1 MSSGDKA
8 LDAVID
14 YEVSLF
20 DRTEIAGAY
29 RSICAMLLLRTAN
42 VVLRPAR
49 TRNMEAQQKKTARE
63 WLQGNRG
70 IITFEEAC
78 QAIDVDPS
86 SMRRQMLD
94 RVREHQYLPKK
105 RPFPSHVFG
114 RQSDEHCTE
123 VAAVG

>member
-49 TRNMEAQQKKTARE
+49 TRNMEAQQKKTAKE
-63 WLQGNRG
+63 WLQGKVG
-70 IITFEEAC
+70 VITFDEAC
-78 QAIDVDPS
+78 HAINVDPS
-86 SMRRQMLD
+86 LMRRQILD
-94 RVREHQYLPKK
+94 RVRESRPIPKK
-105 RPFPSHVFG
+105 RPFPSYVFG
-114 RQSDEHCTE
+114 RKPDEHCSE
-123 VAAVG
+123 IAAVG